1 MNDWLKGFSVLAYI
15 ALLVMCCVMFF
26 RSLTFEPQMP
36 LMSDYRVSLIVS
48 DSDSVLSAKSR
59 KELDSLV
66 TMVNKKEK
74 EKYAEG
80 INDVRQETNNIIN
93 KINGWLSFWLA
104 ILALVGGIIP
114 YFISWRQE
122 KDYEDKYDDE
132 KEKIDTK
139 IKEVDDR
146 WEDLKTQIHDQIN
159 SSKDETNM
167 MQGQFKD
174 LMSQLKLREANLN
187 ITNLVNSFIAAKDNK
202 LIKESLD
209 RDILQAAILKELSTE
224 FEHVLEYI
232 FPDHYTSTNKIV
244 LEMILIQYH
253 SLFTRLRVSVLKCN
267 KSKEVEK
274 TMKQLKEAIETISQD
289 TCNIDDAH
297 KIMKEVRNGIKSSYC
312 LFYN

>member
-1 MNDWLKGFSVLAYI
+1 MNYWLKFFSVLAYI

-26 RSLTFEPQMP
+26 RSLTFEPRMP

-48 DSDSVLSAKSR
+48 DSDSVLSANSR

-66 TMVNKKEK
+66 TMINKKDK
-74 EKYAEG
+74 EQYAEG

-122 KDYEDKYDDE
+122 KDYKDKYDEE
-132 KEKIDTK
+132 KEKINHKLSDVDYRWENLK
-139 IKEVDDR
+139 SQIQNRIDSSQNEIKKMQEQIKE
-146 WEDLKTQIHDQIN
+146 LI
-159 SSKDETNM
+159 
-167 MQGQFKD
+167 GQ
-174 LMSQLKLREANLN
+174 LELREANLN
-187 ITNLVNSFIAAKDNK
+187 ITNLVNSFIAARDNK

-209 RDILQAAILKELSTE
+209 RDILQAAILKELSAE
-224 FEHVLEYI
+224 FDHVLEYI
-232 FPDHYTSTNKIV
+232 FPDNYTSANKIV

-267 KSKEVEK
+267 KSKEVEN
-274 TMKQLKEAIETISQD
+274 TMKQLKEAIETIAQD
-289 TCNIDDAH
+289 TCNIYEVQ
-297 KIMKEVRNGIKSSYC
+297 KIMKEVRNGINSSYC